1 MANDSL
7 SVPVWPFS
15 VDLQRRGGLK
25 WIPDAQRVKV
35 DLRGD
40 FKTADGRKVSLRDLK
55 SKVTF
60 LNFWAP
66 WCEPCKEE
74 MPAMDRLYAQ
84 FHQHGLEMIALT
96 SSPRREVQ
104 KFLARQPFAFTVA
117 FDPGDSLATRFTTQ
131 VVPTTII
138 LDANGRV
145 ALRHDG
151 VFNWDAAEAVDALR
165 KLLGPRSD

>member
-1 MANDSL
+1 
-7 SVPVWPFS
+7 
-15 VDLQRRGGLK
+15 
-25 WIPDAQRVKV
+25 VKV

-55 SKVTF
+55 STVTF

-66 WCEPCKEE
+66 WCAPCKEE

-96 SSPRREVQ
+96 SSPRGQVQ
-104 KFLARQPFAFTVA
+104 KFLAMQPFAFTVA
-117 FDPGDSLATRFTTQ
+117 FDPGDSLATRFKTQ

-145 ALRHDG
+145 ALKHDG
-151 VFNWDAAEAVDALR
+151 AFNWDSAEAVDALR